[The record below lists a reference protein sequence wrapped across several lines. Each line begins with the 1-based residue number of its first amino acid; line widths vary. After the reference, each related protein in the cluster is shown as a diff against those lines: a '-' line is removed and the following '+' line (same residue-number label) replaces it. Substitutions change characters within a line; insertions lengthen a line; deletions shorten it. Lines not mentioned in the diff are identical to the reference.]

1 MQPSSDVLSCRLLAC
16 YIWYRS
22 RFANHYRT
30 ANRFRKPLT
39 LIYQGLSMTSSM
51 QPSNLSVKLRK
62 STDKYPQARDFS
74 IMVLSSTLKLDGCLL
89 NVVGRQNLSS
99 RRWVWCLLLGRH
111 LEMYA
116 TAHNETPRDHKHF
129 LKNVFEFSG
138 CSTVC
143 RDIRFEDVCQAERHY
158 THRCKED
165 WYLPWGMCPIL
176 CSQRR
181 SHGGIRVWTVLWLVC
196 CDVLLHPMHRTSMR
210 LLQSD
215 CYSWWPKHKG
225 ASYK

>member
-1 MQPSSDVLSCRLLAC
+1 MYSLAGFLPVTFGIGAGLLTTTPLQIA
-16 YIWYRS
+16 S
-22 RFANHYRT
+22 ANHSLWYTVAFPRLQVCSHPTSASSWESQRT
-30 ANRFRKPLT
+30 K
-39 LIYQGLSMTSSM
+39 
-51 QPSNLSVKLRK
+51 
-62 STDKYPQARDFS
+62 
-74 IMVLSSTLKLDGCLL
+74 TLKQGMSPSWFSARHSNWMAVCWMWWEGKSYPRNGGCDA
-89 NVVGRQNLSS
+89 S
-99 RRWVWCLLLGRH
+99 CLADIF
-111 LEMYA
+111 EKY
-116 TAHNETPRDHKHF
+116 ETPRDHKHF

-143 RDIRFEDVCQAERHY
+143 RDIRFEDVFQAERHH

-181 SHGGIRVWTVLWLVC
+181 SHGGIRVWAVLWLVC
-196 CDVLLHPMHRTSMR
+196 CDVLLHPMHSTSMR